1 MKRKLIAAILFI
13 TLVIV
18 GCIIGY
24 YIHEQGVSKQ
34 QSEIE
39 NNSRNEYISQA
50 REQDSLRI
58 AHYQDSLEK
67 AEQLAVAQR
76 DRVEQLRV
84 QAEQEVI
91 ERKRQEDANRQDEIL
106 AHKKRIQEKEYRD
119 NLVERIDTVYT
130 NLSKKI
136 APTMIGL
143 TIIKQRKIKYQPI
156 LKDIV
161 AKVQSDTL
169 WMNIETRNKYRF
181 LSQKYQQYLKED
193 LAEERE
199 RQITI
204 EKKIIELYPKLPL
217 NSSSFKYSTDEEVL
231 RVKIQCDVLIKD
243 VKGDTSWMKGEY
255 KQKYNHI
262 FQCINAWNTSL
273 EKSSDEIKE
282 SVKTKEQETKDKMD
296 QEYWDSIQNSAP
308 KFGLG

>member
-1 MKRKLIAAILFI
+1 MNRQHNSKYIFLILH
-13 TLVIV
+13 LLC
-18 GCIIGY
+18 CIFLC
-24 YIHEQGVSKQ
+24 QCSNNNQSKDNDRSDYVQ
-34 QSEIE
+34 
-39 NNSRNEYISQA
+39 RA

-58 AHYQDSLEK
+58 AHHQDSLEK
-67 AEQLAVAQR
+67 AEQFAVTQR
-76 DRVEQLRV
+76 EREEELRK
-84 QAEQEVI
+84 QAEQEAI
-91 ERKRQEDANRQDEIL
+91 ERKQQEEVNRQNEIL
-106 AHKKRIQEKEYRD
+106 AQKKRIQEKEYRD

-193 LAEERE
+193 LAKERE

-217 NSSSFKYSTDEEVL
+217 NSSSFQYSTDEEVL

>member
-1 MKRKLIAAILFI
+1 MKKNNVGACFLCLIILVACGVCF
-13 TLVIV
+13 
-18 GCIIGY
+18 
-24 YIHEQGVSKQ
+24 YIA
-34 QSEIE
+34 QSNKRETDDI
-39 NNSRNEYISQA
+39 NSERVNYIRQA

-58 AHYQDSLEK
+58 AHYQDSIEK
-67 AEQLAVAQR
+67 SKQLAVAQR
-76 DRVEQLRV
+76 ERDEAMRI
-84 QAEQEVI
+84 QAEQEAI
-91 ERKRQEDANRQDEIL
+91 ERKQQEEANRQNEIL
-106 AHKKRIQEKEYRD
+106 AQKKRIQEKEYRD

-136 APTMIGL
+136 APTMIGM

-193 LAEERE
+193 LAKERE

-204 EKKIIELYPKLPL
+204 EKKIIELYPKLPP
-217 NSSSFKYSTDEEVL
+217 NSSSFKYSINEEVL
-231 RVKIQCDVLIKD
+231 RIKIQCDVLIKD
-243 VKGDTSWMKGEY
+243 VKGDISWMKGEY

-282 SVKTKEQETKDKMD
+282 SVKTKEQEIKDKMD
-296 QEYWDSIQNSAP
+296 KEYWDSITP